1 MGHTYRG
8 QDRRGALPPA
18 PFRPIWL
25 LAWVLP
31 VLVTVVAAPVVAAA
45 DTLGAL
51 ALPSR
56 PTWRAV
62 TVALAIVLAVVASL
76 LHRAT
81 GEVRA
86 LRLSVVATLLAAA
99 SLPASVVGTRPVRSV
114 DALVV
119 AGTAVAGWTALR
131 LSGDPEVDTSLRAA
145 PELLRAGALTVVAVL
160 ATLGADELLGAARV
174 PALAAAVVTGL
185 WALTTWRLVRR
196 WRAGRATML
205 QAWLA
210 GFTATVTVAEAI
222 RGAALLVPGWLLTSA
237 LLRLVALV
245 VITVAAVHLL
255 TSSLEVRRSELHLL
269 RAERVRGDRERE
281 HERQQLQHELRNVL
295 MGLEAATSS
304 LRGGRRLTDDHHEE
318 VTAALA
324 TGLSRLRLL
333 LLPEHDAVPTVVPIG
348 EVVVPTALLAR
359 ARGAQ
364 LLLDGD
370 LDTPVR
376 CVPGELAQ
384 ALDNVFVNAEV
395 HGDAREVPAS
405 VEISS
410 ARGRVA
416 VRVSDRG
423 PGVPPGLDEQI
434 FAPGVTLS
442 SAGGLGVGLALARR
456 LVRKAGGELCLDA
469 PPATGS
475 GEETPTG
482 AAFVLT
488 LPVAA
493 AAPAVDA
500 GQEERDQLV

>member
-8 QDRRGALPPA
+8 RDRRGALPPA
-18 PFRPIWL
+18 PFRPTWL
-25 LAWVLP
+25 LAWVIP
-31 VLVTVVAAPVVAAA
+31 VVVALATAPVVAAA

-51 ALPSR
+51 ALPAR

-62 TVALAIVLAVVASL
+62 TVALAVVLTVVAGL

-81 GEVRA
+81 GEARA
-86 LRLSVVATLLAAA
+86 LRLSVVATLFAAA
-99 SLPASVVGTRPVRSV
+99 SLPASVVGTRPVRGV

-131 LSGDPEVDTSLRAA
+131 LSDGPEVDTSLRLA
-145 PELLRAGALTVVAVL
+145 PELVRALALTVVALL
-160 ATLGADELLGAARV
+160 ATLGADDLLDAERG

-185 WALTTWRLVRR
+185 WALTTWRLARR
-196 WRAGRATML
+196 WRAGTATML
-205 QAWLA
+205 QAWLV
-210 GFTATVTVAEAI
+210 GFAATVTVAEAT
-222 RGAALLVPGWLLTSA
+222 RGAAALVPGWLLTSA
-237 LLRLVALV
+237 LLRLLALLA
-245 VITVAAVHLL
+245 ITVAAVQLL

-269 RAERVRGDRERE
+269 RAEGVRDDRARE
-281 HERQQLQHELRNVL
+281 DERQQLQHELRNVL

-304 LRGGRRLTDDHHEE
+304 LRGGRRLAAAPHAE

-333 LLPEHDAVPTVVPIG
+333 LRPQHDAAPTVVPIG

-395 HGDAREVPAS
+395 HGDARDVPAS

-423 PGVPPGLDEQI
+423 PGVPPGLGEQI
-434 FAPGVTLS
+434 FAPGVTLT

-456 LVRKAGGELCLDA
+456 LVRKAGGELSLDP
-469 PPATGS
+469 PPATAS
-475 GEETPTG
+475 GDAMPTG

-493 AAPAVDA
+493 VAPAVDA